1 MPHEQHSV
9 EDRQRENQVVAS
21 RGASLARADA
31 IIVPS
36 QRMATI
42 LAAAGLRRLRV
53 VPNAISLEEIPYS
66 AWPGGQKEVLL
77 PSASGSERKGLAHFL
92 EVAKRVKATR
102 PESRFV
108 ATNFQGSP
116 LVEGTA
122 FLTRPEFLDRLRRSY
137 AIVTPAL
144 WEEPFGL
151 VLIEAMAAGRPVV
164 AYETGAASEII
175 VHNET
180 GFVVPRG
187 DIAALTS
194 AINRLLSDE
203 PLAQRMGLAGR
214 KRVVERYSVPRMVQ
228 GYLDVIDAVL
238 SRARP

>member
-1 MPHEQHSV
+1 M
-9 EDRQRENQVVAS
+9 
-21 RGASLARADA
+21 
-31 IIVPS
+31 
-36 QRMATI
+36 
-42 LAAAGLRRLRV
+42 
-53 VPNAISLEEIPYS
+53 
-66 AWPGGQKEVLL
+66 
-77 PSASGSERKGLAHFL
+77 
-92 EVAKRVKATR
+92 
-102 PESRFV
+102 
-108 ATNFQGSP
+108 
-116 LVEGTA
+116 VEGTA

-151 VLIEAMAAGRPVV
+151 VLIEAMVAGLPVV

-194 AINRLLSDE
+194 AIDRLLSDE